1 MQRIGG
7 AARAEAR
14 LGPQSGVGGDPAVGI
29 WQQDGHYEQTYKP
42 GSRFEGCSAA
52 RTGGWRRCLDEGGEA
67 AGDIHAAIPYRAEGN
82 VSHTVM
88 TGWEPLR
95 KMRAVSSIWWGS
107 SWKLEPLA
115 PPPQDS
121 STQPVLLLIAHHG
134 HHHQKPNHAA
144 DCPLS

>member
-1 MQRIGG
+1 
-7 AARAEAR
+7 
-14 LGPQSGVGGDPAVGI
+14 
-29 WQQDGHYEQTYKP
+29 
-42 GSRFEGCSAA
+42 
-52 RTGGWRRCLDEGGEA
+52 LDEGGEA
-67 AGDIHAAIPYRAEGN
+67 ARDIDAAIPDAAGGSS

-115 PPPQDS
+115 PPPPDS